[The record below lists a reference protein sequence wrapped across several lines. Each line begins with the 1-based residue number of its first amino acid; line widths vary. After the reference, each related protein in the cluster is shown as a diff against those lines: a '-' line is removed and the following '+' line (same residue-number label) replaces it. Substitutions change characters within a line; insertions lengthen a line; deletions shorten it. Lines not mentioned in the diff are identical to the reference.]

1 MKTKIRLRNAMEV
14 QEFVEISS
22 KCDFNV
28 DVQYRHFIFDGK
40 SLIGLMNMDLSNE
53 LIVRYQGINPVFEN
67 MLKKYES
74 IQQVSG
80 KMYLL

>member
-1 MKTKIRLRNAMEV
+1 MKTKIRLNNAMEV

-22 KCDFNV
+22 KCDFDV

-40 SLIGLMNMDLSNE
+40 SLIGLMSMDLSNE
-53 LIVRYQGINPVFEN
+53 LIVRYHGVNPVFET

-74 IQQVSG
+74 LQQSRGRVH
-80 KMYLL
+80 L